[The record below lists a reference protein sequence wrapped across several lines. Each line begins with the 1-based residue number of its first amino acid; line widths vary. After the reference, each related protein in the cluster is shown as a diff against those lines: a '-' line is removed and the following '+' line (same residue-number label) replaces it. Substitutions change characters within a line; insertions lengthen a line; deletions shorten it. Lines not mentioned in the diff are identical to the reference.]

1 MKSKIALHAHNF
13 GHKNIGDEAMAQNV
27 FNKLNQC
34 GYEVHTIT
42 TYEPPLGQNQ
52 NNDRVSLSGI
62 VNNYNNLLV
71 KIFLVAVNRL
81 KLKLLYSIYVKSIL
95 SMVLV
100 LARLYKARITFPR
113 FVFPKLYK
121 LFDSFNDAD
130 IYLRSGSGSLND
142 IWFWSSLMPQYTEAR
157 LAKLFN
163 VKVYFTGQGIGP
175 ITGGFRENIMRKF
188 VENIDF
194 LTLRDKKES
203 EKFLDGLGCSSL
215 GQYESV
221 GDDAH
226 DLPSQAFDTF
236 PLEGK
241 KYIVCQFRSTDYEN
255 NISDR
260 CWTEIASQVDTVT
273 EKYPDITFCFIS
285 FSNGIV
291 NDLEVAKNISKRC
304 KTDVYIN
311 VNVLSPEQA
320 KWVIKNAV
328 LAIGQSYHFGVFA
341 VSANVPFIGLYT
353 NEYYKLKHTGLL
365 EWYSLDDFVVNLN
378 EDINLLSKVEAYI
391 EGLDSTRA
399 KMEQDNEAIQ
409 ENINKLF
416 NGL

>member
-27 FNKLNQC
+27 FNKLKND

-42 TYEPPLGQNQ
+42 TYEPPLGQDL

-62 VNNYNNLLV
+62 VNNYNNLIV
-71 KIFLVAVNRL
+71 KIFLVTVNRC
-81 KLKLLYSIYVKSIL
+81 KLKSIYSIYVNFIL
-95 SMVLV
+95 STVFL
-100 LARLYKARITFPR
+100 LARLYKIRFTLPR
-113 FVFPKLYK
+113 FLFPELYK

-175 ITGGFRENIMRKF
+175 ITGNYRENIMRKF
-188 VENIDF
+188 VKEVDF
-194 LTLRDKKES
+194 WTLRDKKES
-203 EKFLDGLGCSSL
+203 EKFLDALGCSSL
-215 GQYESV
+215 GNYESV

-226 DLPSQAFDTF
+226 DIPSLAFDAF

-255 NISDR
+255 NINDR
-260 CWTEIASQVDTVT
+260 CWTAIANQVDAVT
-273 EKYPDITFCFIS
+273 EKYPDIKFCFIS

-291 NDLEVAKNISKRC
+291 NDLEVAKNIAKRC

-311 VNVLSPEQA
+311 ENLLTPEQA
-320 KWVIKNAV
+320 KWIIKNAV

-341 VSANVPFIGLYT
+341 VFANVPFIGLYT

-365 EWYSLDDFVVNLN
+365 EWYALDDFVVNLN
-378 EDINLLSKVEAYI
+378 KDINLLNKVEAYI
-391 EGLDSTRA
+391 QELDSTRA
-399 KMEQDNEAIQ
+399 KMKQDNEEIQ

-416 NGL
+416 NRL